1 MGGSFDDKGGSVDA
15 AGKRP
20 TPTIEGTATEVNVA
34 PDPETKET
42 EETNETK
49 ASEESQAPE
58 TKDAAPE
65 AADAPPPDDGD
76 ETGNAGETEQAE
88 QPTAAEITGQ
98 RNTGGR
104 SVAAVVL
111 GVLTSFLTHAVA
123 GLAGAAALL
132 VAITWGGLPIGA
144 PTEPQDLTPLENR
157 IATLEQAP
165 ATPDNSAALSKLE
178 TRLGDLESKAP
189 ETSPELTALADRVSQ
204 LETSLNSMAEAAKD
218 GGSIA
223 DAAAISQQINE
234 AEKRLDA
241 KVASALAETKS
252 ADGASIAD
260 LTTEVAGIA
269 AKLKALTAAELGSGD
284 AARLRPEI
292 TDLDQRL
299 GKIESTL
306 PALLEAID
314 EENADT
320 KSATL
325 AIAFANLRAAVN
337 EGRPYSAELSTLAAL
352 SPGAGDLG
360 GLLDY
365 EDQGIPTLRELTV
378 SFEDARE
385 AAMSASAPAGDG
397 SVLDRLMSSAESL
410 VKVRRVDATAEGDTR
425 GAVLA
430 RAEAQLDG
438 GNLAEAV
445 KEVETLQGAPRK
457 AFADWLDAAHAR
469 LEVDATLQKLQ
480 SILLVSLGGSASG
493 PSEKTKEQD

>member
-1 MGGSFDDKGGSVDA
+1 MGGSFNDKGGSVDA

-20 TPTIEGTATEVNVA
+20 TPTIEGTATEVNVE
-34 PDPETKET
+34 PGPKTNET

-49 ASEESQAPE
+49 ASEELKAPE
-58 TKDAAPE
+58 RNDAASD
-65 AADAPPPDDGD
+65 AAGAPPPDGGD
-76 ETGNAGETEQAE
+76 ETGNSDETE

-123 GLAGAAALL
+123 GLVGAAALL
-132 VAITWGGLPIGA
+132 VAITWDYLPIGA
-144 PTEPQDLTPLENR
+144 PTEPQDLTLLESR

-165 ATPDNSAALSKLE
+165 ATPDNSAALSKME

-189 ETSPELTALADRVSQ
+189 ETSPEVTALADRVSQ

-241 KVASALAETKS
+241 KVDSALAETKS
-252 ADGASIAD
+252 ADGASIAN
-260 LTTEVAGIA
+260 LKTEVAGIA
-269 AKLKALTAAELGSGD
+269 AKLKALTEAELGSGE
-284 AARLRPEI
+284 AARLGPEI

-306 PALLEAID
+306 PALLAAID

-365 EDQGIPTLRELTV
+365 EDQGIPTLRQLTA
-378 SFEDARE
+378 SFEGARE
-385 AAMSASAPAGDG
+385 AALSASAPAGEG

-425 GAVLA
+425 GAMLA
-430 RAEAQLDG
+430 RAEAQLDA

-445 KEVETLQGAPRK
+445 KEVETLKGAPRE
-457 AFADWLDAAHAR
+457 AFTDWLDAAHAR

-480 SILLVSLGGSASG
+480 SILLVSLGGTASG
-493 PSEKTKEQD
+493 ASVKTKEQD

>member
-1 MGGSFDDKGGSVDA
+1 MGGSFDDKGGSADA

-34 PDPETKET
+34 PDPETEKSDEP
-42 EETNETK
+42 E
-49 ASEESQAPE
+49 APG
-58 TKDAAPE
+58 TKDGAPE
-65 AADAPPPDDGD
+65 ADGLTSPDD
-76 ETGNAGETEQAE
+76 AGETDDAGDAEQAE

-104 SVAAVVL
+104 SAAAVVL

-123 GLAGAAALL
+123 GLVGAAALL
-132 VAITWGGLPIGA
+132 AAITWDYLPIGA
-144 PTEPQDLTPLENR
+144 PTEPQDLTPLESR

-178 TRLGDLESKAP
+178 TRLGDLEGKAP
-189 ETSPELTALADRVSQ
+189 ETSPEVTALADRVSQ
-204 LETSLNSMAEAAKD
+204 LETSLNSVAEAAKD
-218 GGSIA
+218 GGSVA

-234 AEKRLDA
+234 AEKRLDT
-241 KVASALAETKS
+241 KIDSALAETKS
-252 ADGASIAD
+252 ADGASIAE
-260 LTTEVAGIA
+260 LKTEVAGIA
-269 AKLKALTAAELGSGD
+269 AKLKALTKAELGGGD
-284 AARLRPEI
+284 AARLGPEI

-306 PALLEAID
+306 PALLDAID

-365 EDQGIPTLRELTV
+365 EDQGIPTLRELTA
-378 SFEDARE
+378 SFEEARE
-385 AAMSASAPAGDG
+385 AALIATEPTSDD

-425 GAVLA
+425 DAVLA
-430 RAEAQLDG
+430 RAEAQLDA

-445 KEVETLQGAPRK
+445 KEVETLKGAPRE
-457 AFADWLDAAHAR
+457 AFAGWLDAAHAR

-480 SILLVSLGGSASG
+480 SILLVSLGGGASG
-493 PSEKTKEQD
+493 TSEKTKKQD